1 MTSEIDRLRTDAI
14 IAVHR
19 ASDFNFDP
27 YLKAISNR
35 DLLKEDLATML
46 GMGMMQRPEFN
57 MTDLESAMPVSSMKI
72 PGYQDF
78 MAGHAKMTNS
88 PLKDWPSAAANNRY
102 GEHHPFG
109 MKSNSC
115 PLLHGAIHGD
125 PAYADHIAFGMPM
138 LQQLAEKERIL
149 DYDKGFYGDPK
160 ESMYDLF
167 KRDRNRY
174 RHASDEDYEAGKVS
188 EWKRELGMLP
198 YLFGLEYNT
207 TDQRQNFLDILKSMN
222 QTEPGSP
229 DFRFHQNK
237 LQEKAGISWGRALR
251 SWRERFTPLLHWWMR
266 PSDRHG
272 PVSPLKMGMGM
283 IGKSND
289 ADYHIMS
296 PWVVEEGAMIESINH
311 HWWDQF
317 MPWGGVGRNLGS
329 LQQIFEQSYPKWF
342 GEGWLSSMLIDDNAS
357 SLMRYEHD
365 AGSHFPH
372 AVNLPITEMH
382 PDRHA
387 LKATF
392 NDSDFFEQR
401 RSNWSH
407 SSNLHFLHPSEIK
420 GQGGRMIV
428 PSDQMMLSSLGRSL
442 ASQVDM
448 GAPRIGMFREE
459 HPSSTKDY
467 WDAHNA
473 LYAANDMHLGQAM
486 QNMAIRVMK
495 QFGQDVLSPTDPTS
509 IDRGM
514 MARGNL
520 QQIASAADYALKKMN
535 MGNTYRAMAPTYD
548 EMGNNVRMTVQNM
561 GPVHPTSFATS
572 PPIYNTGNTHL
583 WGHEMPANL
592 TWKYDPKQEGIVFGL
607 AEEPFQIMQRTAH
620 ENHVGALGPTF
631 VDLPAGAK
639 QRDIQAIS
647 SLDHRGLSPLATGDI
662 HKSDD
667 YEATGVFKTKIIPAY
682 TIHSLDEMDKLRGFT
697 GDWVVQKMPGG
708 ERMFV
713 EKKGNHIKG
722 GKLPSDVRK
731 NLREITGDFT
741 FDAYLD
747 DGVLHVVDLL
757 VHKGTDMHME
767 PLEDRVNALR
777 TLYDST
783 PKVHF
788 PMPTN
793 CVSTDQE
800 GLLKTVN
807 ALDKNELLI
816 RDSKSTFMKEKEVH
830 PKWIRY
836 AKEDIAKAFYPP
848 MPEVIAY
855 PDQVKLVYP
864 SILDPVVLKGEYIDG
879 GFNIQAVEGN
889 EVLFA
894 KVNRDAPLWGPVAI
908 ALLKEGAAAAPASSG
923 GTFTSGDAH
932 NPIHSSKKR
941 RPRKLKILQKTV
953 LRAPAIE
960 GIDEKGDGVA
970 DIMRSARSHITQDN
984 KAKSTEHLIKN
995 VKGLN
1000 KKMLEMF
1007 AGEYGLEQTEKGE
1020 WTVNEAIDDDIVER
1034 MFPRMNRISPDGGA
1048 WAGMQAD
1055 ITAPTGPTEL
1065 LDETAVSFYDPK
1077 TEEEPQEG
1085 DPVYHLKVK
1094 DSQDEGESSTL
1105 DVENGKA
1112 TVRIPVKTQQEMLDE
1127 QEVEPSDRSEAD
1139 DEN

>member
-1 MTSEIDRLRTDAI
+1 
-14 IAVHR
+14 
-19 ASDFNFDP
+19 
-27 YLKAISNR
+27 
-35 DLLKEDLATML
+35 
-46 GMGMMQRPEFN
+46 
-57 MTDLESAMPVSSMKI
+57 
-72 PGYQDF
+72 
-78 MAGHAKMTNS
+78 
-88 PLKDWPSAAANNRY
+88 
-102 GEHHPFG
+102 
-109 MKSNSC
+109 
-115 PLLHGAIHGD
+115 
-125 PAYADHIAFGMPM
+125 
-138 LQQLAEKERIL
+138 
-149 DYDKGFYGDPK
+149 
-160 ESMYDLF
+160 
-167 KRDRNRY
+167 
-174 RHASDEDYEAGKVS
+174 
-188 EWKRELGMLP
+188 
-198 YLFGLEYNT
+198 
-207 TDQRQNFLDILKSMN
+207 
-222 QTEPGSP
+222 
-229 DFRFHQNK
+229 
-237 LQEKAGISWGRALR
+237 
-251 SWRERFTPLLHWWMR
+251 
-266 PSDRHG
+266 
-272 PVSPLKMGMGM
+272 
-283 IGKSND
+283 
-289 ADYHIMS
+289 
-296 PWVVEEGAMIESINH
+296 
-311 HWWDQF
+311 
-317 MPWGGVGRNLGS
+317 
-329 LQQIFEQSYPKWF
+329 
-342 GEGWLSSMLIDDNAS
+342 
-357 SLMRYEHD
+357 
-365 AGSHFPH
+365 
-372 AVNLPITEMH
+372 
-382 PDRHA
+382 
-387 LKATF
+387 
-392 NDSDFFEQR
+392 
-401 RSNWSH
+401 
-407 SSNLHFLHPSEIK
+407 
-420 GQGGRMIV
+420 MIV